1 MAVEENMDPETLSEI
16 DPEVA
21 ALLAECEKVGPSE
34 IVPDEAFEPTTDE
47 RF

>member
-1 MAVEENMDPETLSEI
+1 MPTTETEL

-21 ALLAECEKVGPSE
+21 ALLAECQKVGPSE
-34 IVPDEAFEPTTDE
+34 IIQDEAFEPTTDE